1 MSPYF
6 CLWNPES
13 PRAVCFNASVFDRS
27 RELPRSMSW
36 ADFLQG
42 SPLPAPTGSTIV
54 RIESPGK
61 NWPVEK
67 ALLQRGAARMTAGE
81 HDHLSWE
88 EACALEDDPGRV
100 NASRQHHLG
109 FRDCLNQVQ
118 LHFKDSGARW
128 MQHPEDIAI
137 MCDKAACHTH
147 LAIAKVRV
155 TPALGL
161 VTGFDDLMAC
171 MDAAGINRVFV
182 KLCHGSSASGTVA
195 LERAGGGRMQ
205 AFSTARMVEQN
216 GRVVLYNWRKI
227 TRHTDPSEIRRLVD
241 AVCRHRAHAEV
252 WLPKAGWQG
261 RRFDVRIVVVAGRAR
276 QVVARLADGPFTN
289 LQFGARRAS
298 AEELRAHLGQD
309 AFTRMCE
316 EAERAMACFPRSLYG
331 GVDVLLHAH
340 THQPHIVEV
349 NAFGDLLP
357 GVLHEGRTT
366 YDWEVD
372 SMTSAPF

>member
-13 PRAVCFNASVFDRS
+13 PRAVCFTAAVFDRS
-27 RELPRSMSW
+27 GEWPRSMSW

-42 SPLPAPTGSTIV
+42 GPLPSATAQTIV

-61 NWPVEK
+61 NWEVEK
-67 ALLQRGAARMTAGE
+67 ALLKRGAEHMTAGGL
-81 HDHLSWE
+81 DHLSWE

-109 FRDCLNQVQ
+109 FQDCLDEVQ
-118 LHFKDSGARW
+118 RHFQDSSARW
-128 MQHPEDIAI
+128 MQHPEDIAV
-137 MCDKAACHTH
+137 MCDKHACHAR
-147 LAIAKVRV
+147 LAEARV
-155 TPALGL
+155 EVPSALGIIA
-161 VTGFDDLMAC
+161 GFDDLMAR
-171 MDAAGINRVFV
+171 MDATGTNRVFV

-205 AFSTARMVEQN
+205 AFSTARMVERSD
-216 GRVVLYNWRKI
+216 RVVLYNWRKVE
-227 TRHTDPSEIRRLVD
+227 RHTAITEIRRLVD
-241 AVCRHRAHAEV
+241 AVCQHRAHAEA
-252 WLPKAGWQG
+252 WLPKVGWQG

-276 QVVARLADGPFTN
+276 QVVARLAEGPFTN

-298 AEELRAHLGQD
+298 AEDLRAHLGQES
-309 AFTRMCE
+309 FTRMCE

-331 GVDVLLHAH
+331 GVDMLLHAR
-340 THQPHIVEV
+340 THRPHVLEV

-357 GVLHEGRTT
+357 GVLHERRTT
-366 YDWEVD
+366 YDWEID
-372 SMTSAPF
+372 AMAAPS